1 MIVYD
6 SLTSG
11 WGGLVGDRDINDTE
25 NSRRSSRTLMS
36 SALNIMLLRYSE
48 ISKEECLGSNG
59 LYC

>member
-36 SALNIMLLRYSE
+36 SALNIMLLRYND